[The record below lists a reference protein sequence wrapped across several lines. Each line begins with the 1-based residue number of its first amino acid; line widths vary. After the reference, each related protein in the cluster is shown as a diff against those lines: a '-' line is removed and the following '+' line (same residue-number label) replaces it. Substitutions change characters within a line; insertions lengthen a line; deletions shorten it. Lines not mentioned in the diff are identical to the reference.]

1 MTKKNTTT
9 HETSPEVLDPVSV
22 ETTTDQHSISVPP
35 GHVYILALNE
45 DGTEKKGSGF
55 FYPEKTYRRFYS
67 DETKYTVKKKVQ

>member
-35 GHVYILALNE
+35 GHVYILAL
-45 DGTEKKGSGF
+45 KRKAAGSF
-55 FYPEKTYRRFYS
+55 IRRRLTDVFTQMKPNILS
-67 DETKYTVKKKVQ
+67 KKKYNNHI